1 MRPIRR
7 VERVESAMKKLR
19 PAWAVLVLLFAAS
32 RAQAQFPGDVPDTF
46 RLRLGGMYA
55 WFDTEVTFQENI
67 TEGGPIGAGVSLED
81 VLGMPA
87 SKAGFAARGYWN
99 FAGRWFVDFGY
110 TGFSRS
116 REESIARDFG
126 FGDVTYTVGASVS
139 ASMKSHLPYLDFRY
153 GIVKNDAI
161 QFGVTLG
168 AAYPGLEANASASA
182 GVVGPGGPIIGQ
194 TVTRTAKFS
203 TPVPLLGLQFDSRLG
218 DAFSAGVIFNGIFAP
233 IDPYRGSIFD
243 AEAHLDWFA
252 TRNFGVGA
260 AFSYTRFDVKR
271 EEANTYVE
279 FKYSYYGPRLY
290 ALVTF

>member
-1 MRPIRR
+1 MTELAIR
-7 VERVESAMKKLR
+7 KLR
-19 PAWAVLVLLFAAS
+19 PVGAALILLFATSAV
-32 RAQAQFPGDVPDTF
+32 AQAQFPGDVPDTF

-55 WFDTEVTFQENI
+55 WFNTEVTFQENI

-81 VLGMPA
+81 VLGLPG
-87 SKAGFAARGYWN
+87 SRAGFAAKGYWN
-99 FAGRWFVDFGY
+99 FAGRFFVDFGY

-116 REESIARDFG
+116 REESIARDFN
-126 FGDVTYTVGASVS
+126 FGDVTYTVGASVE

-153 GIVKNDAI
+153 GIVKNDAV
-161 QFGVTLG
+161 QFGVSLG
-168 AAYPGLEANASASA
+168 AAYPNLEANASASA

-194 TVTRTAKFS
+194 TVTRTAKVS
-203 TPVPLLGLQFDSRLG
+203 MPVPLLGLQFESRLG
-218 DAFSAGVIFNGIFAP
+218 DGLSAGVIFNGIFAP
-233 IDPYRGSIFD
+233 VSPYTGSILD
-243 AEAHLDWFA
+243 AEAHIDWFA